1 MVTKVYENIYMIE
14 VVLPENPLKALNSY
28 VIKGKNKSL
37 IIDTGFNRKECIDGL
52 FQGLKELDINIED
65 TELFITHLHADHSGM
80 ASIFKDRGIK
90 IYAGEIDGR
99 LINEMTSMSY
109 WERFE
114 EFKVLFD
121 LERDRVTFS
130 EHPGYKY
137 CLKEPV
143 EFTYIS
149 EGKGIQVG
157 NYFFE
162 VIDIP
167 GHTPGHIGLYERNHK
182 LFFCGDHILD
192 RITPNIG
199 FWGFEENILAVYFNS
214 LAKIY
219 SYDIDYLFPSH
230 RNIIRDHT
238 RRITELLA
246 HHKERL
252 GEILYILESGE
263 STVRDVTARMEWK
276 IRANSF
282 EDFPIPQKW
291 FAAGEAMAHLE
302 YLYCTGK
309 LYKELREGKLIY
321 KLK

>member
-14 VVLPENPLKALNSY
+14 VVLPNNPLKALNSY
-28 VIKGKNKSL
+28 IIKGEDKSL
-37 IIDTGFNRKECIDGL
+37 IIDTGFNQRECIDAL
-52 FQGLKELDINIED
+52 NDGLKELDIDIKD
-65 TELFITHLHADHSGM
+65 TELLITHLHADHSGM
-80 ASIFKDRGIK
+80 ASIFGDAGVK
-90 IYAGEIDGR
+90 IYSGEVDGK

-114 EFKVLFD
+114 EFKILFD
-121 LERDRVTFS
+121 LERDGVTFS

-143 EFTYIS
+143 EFTFIG

-157 NYFFE
+157 EYFFE
-162 VIDIP
+162 VIFIP

-199 FWGFEENILAVYFNS
+199 YWGSEENILGIYFNS

-219 SYDIDYLFPSH
+219 SYDIDYLFPAH

-238 RRITELLA
+238 RRINELMF

-252 GEILYILESGE
+252 NEILDILKEGE
-263 STVRDVTARMEWK
+263 LSVRDVAAKMHWS
-276 IRANSF
+276 IRAKDWD
-282 EDFPIPQKW
+282 DFPIPQKW
-291 FAAGEAMAHLE
+291 FAAGEAMSHLE
-302 YLYCTGK
+302 HLHCTGK
-309 LYKELREGKLIY
+309 IHRELKEGKLIF